1 MNPAAET
8 SAEIFAAN
16 RAVGKVTFEVA
27 AARGETRRRRVAEEG
42 PLRVRF
48 PGPKSSDLTAVI
60 VNTAGGIAGGDRLD
74 VDMTAE
80 ADARLVVTTAA
91 AEKVYRSLG
100 PESAIRVRLAIE
112 PNAQLTWLPQET
124 ILFDGARLRRTIEV
138 DIAASASLILAEALV
153 FGRAAMAETVDHG
166 SLFDRWRVRR
176 GGKLVF
182 AETVRL
188 DGAIAERLRAPAVAA
203 GGAAVATMLILP
215 CDEAHVAAVRAH
227 AGWQSEAA
235 LSAWNGFAVA
245 RFVAQ
250 DGAPLRH
257 DLMRMLGALGT
268 PLPRSWL
275 N

>member
-1 MNPAAET
+1 MNPAVET

-16 RAVGKVTFEVA
+16 RAVGRLALEVA

-74 VDMTAE
+74 VDMTAG
-80 ADARLVVTTAA
+80 AGSCLTVTTAA

-100 PESAIRVRLAIE
+100 PESAVRVRLAIE

-138 DIAASASLILAEALV
+138 DIAADASLILAEALV
-153 FGRAAMAETVDHG
+153 FGRAAMAETMDHG
-166 SLFDRWRVRR
+166 SLFDRWRIRR

-182 AETVRL
+182 AETARL
-188 DGAIAERLRAPAVAA
+188 DGAVSERLRAPAVAA
-203 GGAAVATMLILP
+203 GGAAVATMLVMP
-215 CDEAHVAAVRAH
+215 CDEARMAAVREQ
-227 AGWQSEAA
+227 AGWRGEAA
-235 LSAWNGFAVA
+235 LSTWNGFAVA

-250 DGAPLRH
+250 GGSALRH

>member
-1 MNPAAET
+1 MNLAPRT
-8 SAEIFAAN
+8 NAEIFAAN
-16 RAVGKVTFEVA
+16 RAVGRIALAVA
-27 AARGETRRRRVAEEG
+27 STGGETRRRHVAEQG

-48 PGPKSSDLTAVI
+48 PGPKSTDLTAVM

-74 VDMTAE
+74 LDMTAG
-80 ADARLVVTTAA
+80 AGARLIVTTAA
-91 AEKVYRSLG
+91 AEKVYRTLG
-100 PESAIRVRLAIE
+100 SESVIDVRLSIDR
-112 PNAQLTWLPQET
+112 NAQLTWLPQET

-138 DIAASASLILAEALV
+138 DVAADASLVLAEALV
-153 FGRAAMAETVDHG
+153 FGRSAMGEAVEHG

-176 GGKLVF
+176 DGRLVF
-182 AETVRL
+182 AETARL

-203 GGAAVATMLILP
+203 GGAAVATMLVMP
-215 CDEAHVAAVRAH
+215 CDEARIAAVP
-227 AGWQSEAA
+227 AGWHGEAA

-250 DGAPLRH
+250 DGAALRH